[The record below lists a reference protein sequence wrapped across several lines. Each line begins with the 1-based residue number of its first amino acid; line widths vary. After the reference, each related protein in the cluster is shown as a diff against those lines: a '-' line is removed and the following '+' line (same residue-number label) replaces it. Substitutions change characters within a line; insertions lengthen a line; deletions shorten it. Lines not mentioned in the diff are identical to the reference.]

1 MSYAVDMDG
10 DEESYIPLPGPR
22 NAGRLGT
29 FAQVDFRA
37 SREFAVRRG
46 RLTAFFEVT
55 NATNRDNPCCI
66 DYDID
71 EDAGGE
77 AFLDRTVDHWLPLL
91 PAVGLHWS
99 F

>member
-1 MSYAVDMDG
+1 
-10 DEESYIPLPGPR
+10 EEIYTPLPGPR
-22 NAGRLGT
+22 NAERLGT
-29 FAQVDFRA
+29 FAQVDFRI

-46 RLTAFFEVT
+46 QVTAFFEVT

-71 EDAGGE
+71 EDHSGE
-77 AFLDRTVDHWLPLL
+77 AFLDRTVDYWLPLL
-91 PAVGLHWS
+91 PAVGLHWA